1 MSTINILVSS
11 VLKIAQL
18 QAVAVVCLAFQDA
31 ATSTSLAES
40 GQSRAQVNELMQY
53 LQLPSPKWLSRPVPA
68 ATPLLMLTPTGRWQ
82 VLRGINSVGH
92 SVSKWW
98 DADC

>member
-18 QAVAVVCLAFQDA
+18 QAVAVDRLAFQDA
-31 ATSTSLAES
+31 ATNLAES

-92 SVSKWW
+92 SVSEWW

>member
-18 QAVAVVCLAFQDA
+18 QAVAVDRLAFQDA
-31 ATSTSLAES
+31 ATNLAES

-53 LQLPSPKWLSRPVPA
+53 LQLPSPKWLSRPDPA
-68 ATPLLMLTPTGRWQ
+68 ATPLLMLTPAGRWQ
-82 VLRGINSVGH
+82 VLRGINSAGH
-92 SVSKWW
+92 WVSEWW

>member
-11 VLKIAQL
+11 LLKIAQL
-18 QAVAVVCLAFQDA
+18 QAVALYLLAFQDE
-31 ATSTSLAES
+31 ATNLAES
-40 GQSRAQVNELMQY
+40 GQSRAQVNGLMQY

-68 ATPLLMLTPTGRWQ
+68 ATPLLMLTPTDRWQ

-92 SVSKWW
+92 WVSEWW